1 MKGMIVMPLSMVM
14 LGEESTIKNIS
25 GKDETKRFL
34 ANLGFVT
41 GSKVTVVNE
50 VNGNL
55 IVNVKNNRIAIGK
68 NLANKIYI

>member
-1 MKGMIVMPLSMVM
+1 MIVMPLSMVM